1 MHLAHCRFTVE
12 EDKKWFDKCIQSVV
26 HQHLNETLLDDMADE
41 PYYVNFM
48 RDAPEP
54 TGEEDQDLETPIVYE
69 MVSILS
75 RAHISR
81 MGHKLHTFVHI

>member
-1 MHLAHCRFTVE
+1 ME

-26 HQHLNETLLDDMADE
+26 QQHLNEKLMEDMEKE

-75 RAHISR
+75 RAHIYR
-81 MGHKLHTFVHI
+81 MGHKLYTFVHHI

>member
-1 MHLAHCRFTVE
+1 ME
-12 EDKKWFDKCIQSVV
+12 
-26 HQHLNETLLDDMADE
+26 DE

-69 MVSILS
+69 IVSILS
-75 RAHISR
+75 RAHVYR
-81 MGHKLHTFVHI
+81 MGHNLYTFVHI

>member
-1 MHLAHCRFTVE
+1 LHLPHCRFTVE
-12 EDKKWFDKCIQSVV
+12 EDKKWFDNCIKSVV
-26 HQHLNETLLDDMADE
+26 NQYLNDNLATDMEDE

-69 MVSILS
+69 IVSILS
-75 RAHISR
+75 RAHVYR
-81 MGHKLHTFVHI
+81 MGHNLYTFVHI